1 MGAAITAGILDPFG
15 APGCGTRWLGAQ
27 NWGVSVTSYAVTG
40 VPARADRDTS
50 RGLIVH
56 EWVERWGG
64 AERVLDAM
72 IDAYPDAGVRV
83 LWDDTRLLDGREVT
97 ESWIARTPLR
107 NNKPM
112 ALPLMIPTWRAPM
125 ADTPDWMLVSSHL
138 FAHHVRTP
146 PGVQKF
152 VYAHTPA
159 RYIWE
164 PDRDERGA
172 SPWVRA
178 ASALLKPIDRRRAA
192 EATSIAVNSKFTG
205 ERVAHAWK
213 QPSHV
218 IYPPVD
224 TETLIATEDWRRD
237 LTDDEKR
244 QLDALPETF
253 LLGASRMVDYKRLDR
268 VMEIGAEVKL
278 PVVIAGTGPSHVAL
292 RSASAASG
300 ANVTFI
306 IAPSDNMIRALYAQ
320 ALAYV
325 FPAVEDFGIMPVEA
339 MACGTPVIAN
349 SVGGVRE
356 SVEAVGGGVICD
368 IERWNDWDEL
378 LHQAT
383 SLDADAFRART
394 RMFSR
399 SRFIAELHD
408 WVGGGAA

>member
-1 MGAAITAGILDPFG
+1 MTDFATTRVSERTVSAT
-15 APGCGTRWLGAQ
+15 APGM
-27 NWGVSVTSYAVTG
+27 
-40 VPARADRDTS
+40 
-50 RGLIVH
+50 IVH

-72 IDAYPDAGVRV
+72 MDAFPDAGVRV
-83 LWDDTRLLDGREVT
+83 LWNDTPVFDGREVT
-97 ESWIARTPLR
+97 ESWIARTSLR
-107 NNKPM
+107 RNKVL
-112 ALPLMIPTWRAPM
+112 ALPAMLPTWRMPSSGN
-125 ADTPDWMLVSSHL
+125 PEWMLVSSHL
-138 FAHHVRTP
+138 FAHHIKAR
-146 PGVQKF
+146 PGTHKL

-164 PDRDERGA
+164 PERDHRGDSTMARMA
-172 SPWVRA
+172 SRV
-178 ASALLKPIDRRRAA
+178 LKPIDRRRAA
-192 EATSIAVNSKFTG
+192 EATSIAVNSRYTG
-205 ERVAHAWK
+205 ERVARAWE
-213 QPSHV
+213 QPSRV

-224 TETLIATEDWRRD
+224 TKTLVATDDWRRD
-237 LTDDEKR
+237 LTDHEQR

-268 VMEIGAEVKL
+268 VMQIGAQVKV

-292 RSASAASG
+292 RSSAAASG
-300 ANVTFI
+300 AEVTFI
-306 IAPSDNMIRALYAQ
+306 IAPSDAMLRALYAH

-356 SVEAVGGGVICD
+356 SIEAVGGGVTCE

-383 SLDADAFRART
+383 SLDAAAFRQRT
-394 RMFSR
+394 QMFSR
-399 SRFIAELHD
+399 ERFVAQLQD
-408 WVGGGAA
+408 WVGGQ